1 MASVPHEALA
11 YFSFYLGLIASKSPT
26 IYFTFLWN
34 GLIHF
39 FKSFFFFKIFLMWI
53 IFKVFIEFV
62 IILLLQH
69 IKKQRH
75 YFD

>member
-11 YFSFYLGLIASKSPT
+11 CFSFYLGLIASKSPT
-26 IYFTFLWN
+26 INFTFLWN

-39 FKSFFFFKIFLMWI
+39 FKSFFFKIFLMWI

-62 IILLLQH
+62 RILLLQH

-75 YFD
+75 HFA